1 MKRRVTVGGT
11 AVLVMMLVGAAQV
24 EPRGQSV
31 AGAAAGAAATDFSAE
46 ASAVVGKYCVTC
58 HNQRLKTADLMFDA
72 EGITNIGQH
81 AEVWEKVVRKV
92 RSGSMPPL
100 GRPRPEPAALT
111 QWVAGLEKALD
122 RAAVARPNPG
132 RVAAMHRLNQT
143 EYPNVIRDLLH
154 LDVDGAALLPVDDA
168 GYGFDNNADVLSIS
182 PPLLQRYMLAAA
194 KVSRLGMG
202 APISR
207 PTAVAHMNSPLL
219 WQEDRVSP
227 DLPFGSRGG
236 IAVRHTFPVDGEYE
250 FNIRIPRR
258 ADPSQFLKELLGT
271 EPIEVRIDYQR
282 VKLIQPKAPEDDRS
296 EAEAARGVQATEE
309 EQTESPFRFRLPVKA
324 GPHLVGI
331 SFVADMGHRLA
342 IDARPLR
349 PSLSSFF
356 FQTYPRNPEIS
367 GVQIVGPLNPRGA
380 GNTPSRR
387 RILVCQPAPAVEE
400 EPCAREILATLAHR
414 AYRGTATDAD
424 IETLMAAY
432 KTGRSEGDFE
442 VGIQWALEA
451 LLVQPKFLFRVVR
464 DPANAQPGVPYRI
477 SDLELA
483 SRLSFF
489 LWSSIPDDEL
499 LAVAKRGKLSDPVVL
514 EQQVRRM
521 LTDSRS
527 AVLAKDFAGQWL
539 WLRKLQHVQPNPV
552 LFPYFE
558 ENLRQALRQETELF
572 IESQVR
578 EDRSISELLTADY
591 TFVNERLAQHY
602 RIPHV
607 YGSHFRRMTLTD
619 ERRFGLLGH
628 GSILAVTSYPNRT
641 SPVIR
646 GKWLLENFLGAPPPP
661 PPPDVPGLKEN
672 DEGERPT
679 TVRERLEEHR
689 RSPACATCHRLM
701 DPLGFAL
708 ENFDALGRWRV
719 VDAETKERID
729 ASGTLVD
736 GTKFDG
742 PVEFRNVLLERRVEF
757 VDTVVERLLTYAL
770 GRGTEYYDRPAIRK
784 IVREAAS
791 NDYRWS
797 SIILGIVKGDPFQM
811 RAPADVAALQVENTV
826 SLARR

>member
-1 MKRRVTVGGT
+1 MKRRVTVGAT
-11 AVLVMMLVGAAQV
+11 AVLVLVLAGAAQA
-24 EPRGQSV
+24 EPGQSA
-31 AGAAAGAAATDFSAE
+31 AGAPAGAAATDFTAE

-58 HNQRLKTADLMFDA
+58 HNQRLKTADVMFDA
-72 EGITNIGQH
+72 EGITDIGQH

-122 RAAVARPNPG
+122 SAAAARPNPG

-154 LDVDGAALLPVDDA
+154 LDVDGGALLPVDDA

-194 KVSRLGMG
+194 KVSRLAMG

-207 PTAVAHMNSPLL
+207 PTAVVYMNSPLL

-236 IAVRHTFPVDGEYE
+236 IAVRHTFPVAGEYE

-258 ADPSQFLKELLGT
+258 ADPSQFLKELQGT
-271 EPIEVRIDYQR
+271 EPIEVRIDHER
-282 VKLIQPKAPEDDRS
+282 VKLIEPKSDGGEAPEG
-296 EAEAARGVQATEE
+296 AADYQQEE
-309 EQTESPFRFRLPVKA
+309 KTESVFRFRLPVKA
-324 GPHLVGI
+324 GPRLVAI

-367 GVQIVGPLNPRGA
+367 GVQIVGPFDPRGA
-380 GNTPSRR
+380 EDTPSRR
-387 RILVCQPAPAVEE
+387 RVLVCQPSTAVDE

-414 AYRGTATDAD
+414 AYRGTARDAD
-424 IETLMAAY
+424 VVTLMAAY

-442 VGIQWALEA
+442 TGIQWALEA

-464 DPANAQPGVPYRI
+464 DPEDVQPGVPYRL

-499 LAVAKRGKLSDPVVL
+499 LAVAKRGTLSNPVVL

-521 LTDSRS
+521 LADSRS

-539 WLRKLQHVQPNPV
+539 WLRKLRHLQPNPD

-607 YGSHFRRMTLTD
+607 YGDHFRRITAPD
-619 ERRFGLLGH
+619 ERRLGLLGH
-628 GSILAVTSYPNRT
+628 GSILAVTSYANRT

-646 GKWLLENFLGAPPPP
+646 GKWLLENFLGTPPPP
-661 PPPDVPGLKEN
+661 PPPNVEGLKEN
-672 DEGERPT
+672 REGEPPT
-679 TVRERLEEHR
+679 TVRERLEAHR
-689 RSPACATCHRLM
+689 RNPACATCHKLM

-708 ENFDALGRWRV
+708 ENFDALGRWRAE
-719 VDAETKERID
+719 DAESKERID
-729 ASGTLVD
+729 SSGTLVD
-736 GTKFDG
+736 GTEFDG
-742 PVEFRNVLLERRVEF
+742 PAEFRNVLLERRVEF
-757 VDTVVERLLTYAL
+757 VDTVIERLLTYAL
-770 GRGTEYYDRPAIRK
+770 GRGTEYYDRPAIRT
-784 IVREAAS
+784 IVREAGP

-797 SIILGIVKGDPFQM
+797 SIILGIVKSDPFQM
-811 RAPADVAALQVENTV
+811 RAAADVAPLQAENTA
-826 SLARR
+826 SPARR

>member
-1 MKRRVTVGGT
+1 MKRRTTVSGVGGT
-11 AVLVMMLVGAAQV
+11 AVLVLALVGAAQA
-24 EPRGQSV
+24 ELRGQI
-31 AGAAAGAAATDFSAE
+31 AAGAATDFSAE

-58 HNQRLKTADLMFDA
+58 HNQGLKTADLMFDA

-92 RSGSMPPL
+92 QSGAMPPL
-100 GRPRPEPAALT
+100 GAPRPEPAALT

-122 RAAVARPNPG
+122 SAAVARPNPG

-143 EYPNVIRDLLH
+143 EYANVIRDLLH

-168 GYGFDNNADVLSIS
+168 GYGFDNNADVLSLS

-202 APISR
+202 APISS
-207 PTAVAHMNSPLL
+207 PTAVAYMNSPLL

-227 DLPFGSRGG
+227 ELSFGSRGG

-282 VKLIQPKAPEDDRS
+282 VKLIQPKASEDDGG
-296 EAEAARGVQATEE
+296 EAEE

-324 GPHLVGI
+324 GPRLVGI
-331 SFVADMGHRLA
+331 SFVADIGHRLP
-342 IDARPLR
+342 IDARPPR
-349 PSLSSFF
+349 PSLSSFH

-367 GVQIVGPLNPRGA
+367 GVQIVGPFNPGEA
-380 GNTPSRR
+380 GDTPSRR
-387 RILVCQPAPAVEE
+387 RILVCQPSPAVEE
-400 EPCAREILATLAHR
+400 EPCAREILGSLAHR

-424 IETLMAAY
+424 IDTLMAVY
-432 KTGRSEGDFE
+432 TTGRSKGDFE

-451 LLVQPKFLFRVVR
+451 LLVQPKFMFRVLR
-464 DPANAQPGVPYRI
+464 DPVNAQPSEPYRI

-499 LAVAKRGKLSDPVVL
+499 LAVAQRGKLSDPVVL
-514 EQQVRRM
+514 EQQVGRM
-521 LTDSRS
+521 LADSRS
-527 AVLAKDFAGQWL
+527 AVLAQDFAGQWL
-539 WLRKLQHVQPNPV
+539 WLRKLQHIAPNPD
-552 LFPYFE
+552 LFPYFD

-572 IESQVR
+572 IESQMR

-607 YGSHFRRMTLTD
+607 YGSHFRQITLTD

-628 GSILAVTSYPNRT
+628 GSIHAVTSYPNRT

-646 GKWLLENFLGAPPPP
+646 GKWLLENFLGTPPPP
-661 PPPDVPGLKEN
+661 PPQDVPGLKEN

-679 TVRERLEEHR
+679 TVRQRLEAHR
-689 RSPACATCHRLM
+689 RSPACASCHRLM
-701 DPLGFAL
+701 DPPGFAL

-719 VDAETKERID
+719 EDAESKERID

-736 GTKFDG
+736 GTTFDG

-784 IVREAAS
+784 IVREAAAS
-791 NDYRWS
+791 DFRWS

-811 RAPADVAALQVENTV
+811 RAAANVAPLQAENTV
-826 SLARR
+826 SPARRQ

>member
-11 AVLVMMLVGAAQV
+11 GVLVLVLLGAAQA
-24 EPRGQSV
+24 EPRGQSA

-58 HNQRLKTADLMFDA
+58 HNQRLKTAELMFDA

-92 RSGSMPPL
+92 RSGSMPPI
-100 GRPRPEPAALT
+100 GRPRPAPAALT
-111 QWVAGLEKALD
+111 QWVAGLETALD
-122 RAAVARPNPG
+122 RAAATRPNPG
-132 RVAAMHRLNQT
+132 RVATMHRLNQT
-143 EYPNVIRDLLH
+143 EYQNVIRDLLH
-154 LDVDGAALLPVDDA
+154 LDVDGAALVPVDDA
-168 GYGFDNNADVLSIS
+168 GYGFDNNADVLSMS

-202 APISR
+202 APLSR
-207 PTAVAHMNSPLL
+207 PTAVAYMNSALL

-250 FNIRIPRR
+250 FNIRIPRG
-258 ADPSQFLKELLGT
+258 ADASQFQKELLGT

-282 VKLIQPKAPEDDRS
+282 VKLIQPKASTDDGG
-296 EAEAARGVQATEE
+296 EAEE
-309 EQTESPFRFRLPVKA
+309 EQAESPFRFRLPVEA
-324 GPHLVGI
+324 GPRLVGI
-331 SFVADMGHRLA
+331 SFVGDMGHRLA

-356 FQTYPRNPEIS
+356 YQTYPRNPEIS
-367 GVQIVGPLNPRGA
+367 GVQIVGPLNSNGA
-380 GNTPSRR
+380 GDTPSRR

-400 EPCAREILATLAHR
+400 EPCAREILATLADR
-414 AYRGTATDAD
+414 AYLGTATDAD

-451 LLVQPKFLFRVVR
+451 LLVQPKFLFRVER
-464 DPANAQPGVPYRI
+464 DPVNAEPRVPYRI
-477 SDLELA
+477 SYFELA

-499 LAVAKRGKLSDPVVL
+499 LAVAKRGQLSDPVVL

-521 LTDSRS
+521 LADSRS

-539 WLRKLQHVQPNPV
+539 WLRKLQHAQPNPD
-552 LFPYFE
+552 LFPYFD

-578 EDRSISELLTADY
+578 EDRSISDLLTADY
-591 TFVNERLAQHY
+591 TFVNERLAEHY

-607 YGSHFRRMTLTD
+607 YGSHFRRITLTD
-619 ERRFGLLGH
+619 EHRFGLLGH
-628 GSILAVTSYPNRT
+628 GSIHTVTSYPNRT

-646 GKWLLENFLGAPPPP
+646 GKWLLENFLGTPPPP
-661 PPPDVPGLKEN
+661 PPADVPGLQEN
-672 DEGERPT
+672 DEADRPT
-679 TVRERLEEHR
+679 TVRERLELHR
-689 RSPACATCHRLM
+689 RNPACATCHSTM

-719 VDAETKERID
+719 VDAESKERID
-729 ASGTLVD
+729 PSGTLVD
-736 GTKFDG
+736 GTTFDG
-742 PVEFRNVLLERRVEF
+742 PVEFRHVLLERRVEF

-770 GRGTEYYDRPAIRK
+770 GRGIEYYDRPAIRT
-784 IVREAAS
+784 IVREAAP

-811 RAPADVAALQVENTV
+811 RAPGDVAALQAENTA
-826 SLARR
+826 SPTRR

>member
-1 MKRRVTVGGT
+1 MKRRTTVSGVGGT
-11 AVLVMMLVGAAQV
+11 AVLVLALVGAAQA
-24 EPRGQSV
+24 ELRGQI
-31 AGAAAGAAATDFSAE
+31 AAGAATDFSAE

-58 HNQRLKTADLMFDA
+58 HNQGLKTADLMFDA

-92 RSGSMPPL
+92 RSGAMPPL
-100 GRPRPEPAALT
+100 GAPRPEPAALT

-122 RAAVARPNPG
+122 SAAVARPNPG

-143 EYPNVIRDLLH
+143 EYANVIRDLLH

-168 GYGFDNNADVLSIS
+168 GYGFDNNADVLSLS

-202 APISR
+202 APILS
-207 PTAVAHMNSPLL
+207 PTAVAYMNSPLL

-227 DLPFGSRGG
+227 ELSFGSRGG

-271 EPIEVRIDYQR
+271 ELIEVRIDYQR
-282 VKLIQPKAPEDDRS
+282 VKLIQPKASEDDGG
-296 EAEAARGVQATEE
+296 EAEE

-324 GPHLVGI
+324 GPRLVGI
-331 SFVADMGHRLA
+331 SFVADIGHRLP
-342 IDARPLR
+342 IDARPPR
-349 PSLSSFF
+349 PSLSSFH

-367 GVQIVGPLNPRGA
+367 GVQIVGPFNPGEA
-380 GNTPSRR
+380 GDTPSRR
-387 RILVCQPAPAVEE
+387 RILVCQPSPAVEE
-400 EPCAREILATLAHR
+400 EPCAREILGSLAHR

-424 IETLMAAY
+424 IDTLMAVY
-432 KTGRSEGDFE
+432 TTGRSMGDFE

-451 LLVQPKFLFRVVR
+451 LLVQPKFMFRVLR
-464 DPANAQPGVPYRI
+464 DPVNAQPGVPYRI

-499 LAVAKRGKLSDPVVL
+499 LAVAQRGKLSDPVVL
-514 EQQVRRM
+514 EQQVGRM
-521 LTDSRS
+521 LADSRS
-527 AVLAKDFAGQWL
+527 AVLAQDFAGQWL
-539 WLRKLQHVQPNPV
+539 WLRKLQHIAPNPD
-552 LFPYFE
+552 LFPYFD

-572 IESQVR
+572 IESQMR

-607 YGSHFRRMTLTD
+607 YGSHFRQITLTD

-628 GSILAVTSYPNRT
+628 GSIHAVTSYPNRT

-646 GKWLLENFLGAPPPP
+646 GKWLLENFLGTPPPP
-661 PPPDVPGLKEN
+661 PPQDVPGLKEN

-679 TVRERLEEHR
+679 TVRQRLEAHR
-689 RSPACATCHRLM
+689 RSPACASCHRLM
-701 DPLGFAL
+701 DPPGFAL

-719 VDAETKERID
+719 EDAESKERID

-736 GTKFDG
+736 GTTFDG

-757 VDTVVERLLTYAL
+757 VETVVERLLTYAL

-784 IVREAAS
+784 IVREAAAS
-791 NDYRWS
+791 DFRWS

-811 RAPADVAALQVENTV
+811 RAAANVAPLQAENTV
-826 SLARR
+826 SPARRQ